1 MNQAQATHDARV
13 EEFKAEANTKHDLKI
28 VGGRQHITKEFEA
41 SCAQTV
47 EHARTTIIGAKKK
60 FEEQVVI
67 EQARF
72 IQLKVEFENYKRE
85 MSEKTN
91 EAAAQNLSLQDQLD
105 DLQEQLSY
113 VAKVQPASV
122 PKASVP
128 KAEPATNAGVP
139 TFNIATPRAPDASA
153 AKAENEPILEIKSP
167 GVLAQEAK
175 ARLYQL
181 LKGGAPLEPA
191 VRNDQPHLP
200 TVSGF
205 MTPTEPIKTPPND
218 SPKSVGKQQQ
228 MMGASDLIELVK
240 AGWKG

>member
-28 VGGRQHITKEFEA
+28 VEERQHITKEFEA
-41 SCAQTV
+41 SYAQTV
-47 EHARTTIIGAKKK
+47 EHARTAIIAAKKQ
-60 FEEQVVI
+60 FEEQAVI

-85 MSEKTN
+85 MSEKIN

-153 AKAENEPILEIKSP
+153 AKAENEPRSSHLVCWHKRPRQDYTSCSKVALPSSHLSEMTSLIC
-167 GVLAQEAK
+167 
-175 ARLYQL
+175 RLYQ
-181 LKGGAPLEPA
+181 
-191 VRNDQPHLP
+191 
-200 TVSGF
+200 VS
-205 MTPTEPIKTPPND
+205 
-218 SPKSVGKQQQ
+218 
-228 MMGASDLIELVK
+228 
-240 AGWKG
+240 